1 MDNLLKSYYSIG
13 EEIRILEDE
22 VIKKIYQDLNENER
36 SIISL
41 SWNLIFAPLFNRV
54 YQISKKYR
62 KVKQMVNEEIFNLIK
77 GNSKE
82 LIERSVD
89 RFPLSNDVPRLLQSN
104 YYRNFLRSYQNISN
118 VNPKIEY
125 MIYDE
130 VRTRINEEAIN
141 NIMNDNELV
150 NDLTERLTELT
161 MNEYQN
167 IVDNEDLLAVDN
179 VYKINKMTDD
189 IVRIQS
195 AKSRDKNGI
204 PII

>member
-125 MIYDE
+125 MIYDD

-167 IVDNEDLLAVDN
+167 IVDNEDLLDIDN

-195 AKSRDKNGI
+195 ARSRDKNGI

>member
-22 VIKKIYQDLNENER
+22 VIKKIYQNLNEYER
-36 SIISL
+36 SIINL
-41 SWNLIFAPLFNRV
+41 SWYLIFAPLFNKV

-62 KVKQMVNEEIFNLIK
+62 EVKQKVNKEIFDLIK
-77 GNSKE
+77 KDSEE
-82 LIERSVD
+82 LIKRSVN

-104 YYRNFLRSYQNISN
+104 YYRNFLKSYQNISN
-118 VNPKIEY
+118 VNPEIEY